1 MPLQDAAEDRLNSQ
15 ELLTATGA
23 IVLESLV
30 SAIREKNVSGE
41 ALSLLKLEKVKLQ
54 DMSNTFF
61 TTIRADDRAK
71 NLAEKQRQITEVEK
85 IHKEN
90 LVVLLKAFQGADN
103 FRKER
108 NGTIVDG
115 KENATALDSAMK
127 AVTQAEEGLAA
138 ILPRESELDSAIQDN
153 INEVAL
159 LKNDLEKVRK
169 LNLERSKIVIRLRI
183 VQQQKTVLE
192 DIVKTKSGDLETLLA
207 KAAADETENLLV
219 EDFKRIAD
227 TDSTKLTARMQL
239 EKQVRRN
246 VDANQKNKQCT
257 KQNEQVS
264 DRGKGSYPEKGSN

>member
-227 TDSTKLTARMQL
+227 IDSTKLTARMQL

-246 VDANQKNKQCT
+246 VDANQKK
-257 KQNEQVS
+257 
-264 DRGKGSYPEKGSN
+264 